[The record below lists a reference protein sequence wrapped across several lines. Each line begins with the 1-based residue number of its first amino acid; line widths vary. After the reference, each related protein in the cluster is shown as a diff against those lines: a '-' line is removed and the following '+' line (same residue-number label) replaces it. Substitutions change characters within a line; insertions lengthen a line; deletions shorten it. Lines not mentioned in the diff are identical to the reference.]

1 MGLGDRRG
9 LTIIE
14 VVVATAIIMGVVLAT
29 SDGIVTV
36 KATTARAARR
46 QSAEAGVAAELE
58 HLRGLPFAPAA
69 AAGGTLTGATPA
81 RDLVSSVFPHADT
94 ARDTDDAWFE
104 PEARDGCPPG
114 TFFTVVTLPIGR
126 MTVAATF
133 VAGAADGWR
142 AVPGTRLAGYDVRL
156 SLELPSAA
164 LLVKVTVAWQAGARQ
179 GAVSRSAIICAP
191 AQGPCRLA
199 APSASGAA

>member
-1 MGLGDRRG
+1 MGLGERRG
-9 LTIIE
+9 LTLIE

-29 SDGIVTV
+29 SDGIVAV

-46 QSAEAGVAAELE
+46 QSAEAGVAAKLE

-69 AAGGTLTGATPA
+69 AARGTLTDATPA

-94 ARDTDDAWFE
+94 TRDTDNAWFA

-133 VAGAADGWR
+133 VAGTAGGWQ
-142 AVPGTRLAGYDVRL
+142 AVPTPRLAGYDVRP
-156 SLELPSAA
+156 SVELPSAA
-164 LLVKVTVAWQAGARQ
+164 LLVRVTVVWQADARQ
-179 GAVSRSAIICAP
+179 GAVSRSAIISDP
-191 AQGPCRLA
+191 PQGPCRLA
-199 APSASGAA
+199 APSASGAT